1 MIQTSRQLK
10 ALVRNRSGGDSAKAQ
25 VIIRNYVME
34 RFLERIAL
42 SKYNKHFILKGG
54 MLISALVGLDY
65 RSTMDMDTTIRN
77 LPLTVSDVTIIL
89 NEIIDLE
96 LEDNI
101 SFSIKRIFEIMDEAE
116 YPGVRAM
123 LEAKLDT
130 MRIPMKIDI
139 SAGDMVTPR
148 EIEFA
153 YKLMFEDRT
162 ISVYAYNIET
172 VLAEKMETIIS
183 RGTTNTRLRD
193 FYDLYILQ
201 QELSIE
207 YSKLGMALEATGERR
222 NTVPVLK
229 RGIGVLTQIHTDKG
243 MRHLWI
249 RYQKKFDYAAE
260 YSWDTV
266 MESVIS
272 LYEKAKFKIME

>member
-130 MRIPMKIDI
+130 MRIPLKIDI